1 MAAALDLVLE
11 VAAALEPGIV
21 EVAAVL
27 DLVLQ
32 VIAVLDWGGP
42 S

>member
-1 MAAALDLVLE
+1 MTAALDLVLE
-11 VAAALEPGIV
+11 VAPVFEPGIV

-32 VIAVLDWGGP
+32 VVAVLD
-42 S
+42 